1 MRKENNSDLKEIIKI
16 VHQNKEEMLV
26 DVQRLKEEQLILY
39 NGMTKNNKLFFGIN
53 LILSMTILG
62 VVIYS
67 LM

>member
-1 MRKENNSDLKEIIKI
+1 
-16 VHQNKEEMLV
+16 MLV